1 MAAPFPEGPLREAVR
16 HLFNSDLQSS
26 QSLLSAY
33 LREFPHDPLAH
44 ALTAAAPFYH
54 YVSMRIPEQDTR
66 SIVGVLLGPGIP
78 MPQALQKEIGATLRR
93 AQTLAA
99 KCLAAD
105 DPAAILAL
113 CIVEGVNRDGLAL
126 VSKRWSAAQ
135 AHAERA
141 HILARR
147 LLERE
152 PLAHDAYFV
161 FGSTEYLISR
171 IPAPVRA
178 LARIPGVAGDRKK
191 AIQFCRTAAES
202 GWYFREFAR
211 RTLVNL
217 YVEEGRL
224 SDALKLLG
232 ELVGEFP
239 GNPMLRTDCVRLRRN
254 AAAIGSYRL

>member
-1 MAAPFPEGPLREAVR
+1 MFHKGPTREAVR

-26 QSLLSAY
+26 QVALSAY
-33 LREFPHDPLAH
+33 LHEHPDDPLAH
-44 ALTAAAPFYH
+44 ALTAAVPFYH
-54 YVSMRIPEQDTR
+54 YVSMPIPERDTR
-66 SIVGVLLGPGIP
+66 SIVGVLLGPGVH
-78 MPQALQKEIGATLRR
+78 MPQTLQKEIGATLRR
-93 AQTLAA
+93 TQTLAA
-99 KCLAAD
+99 KHNAAE

-126 VSKRWSAAQ
+126 VSKRWTAAL

-141 HILARR
+141 HVLARR

-171 IPAPVRA
+171 IPSPARA

-191 AIQFCRTAAES
+191 AIHFCLIAAES

-224 SDALKLLG
+224 ADALQLLG
-232 ELVGEFP
+232 ELVDEFP
-239 GNPMLRTDCVRLRRN
+239 GNPTLRTDYQRLQAQSRR
-254 AAAIGSYRL
+254 SR